1 MNEQLLLGII
11 KLLSKD
17 KIREGQS
24 EYIHDIREIADEL
37 EPHFDED
44 YPKKLLRVQHPGEQ
58 DWMKIYRK
66 ERWQPK
72 TRTATGRVYTTLQK
86 IQQADDFKIIF
97 KNDFADIG
105 ISESNPKGLPSK
117 YCLENLP
124 KFGSIETWT
133 FSLGLSKYLE
143 NPNSVVFVGPDLES
157 WIEDPTPGNEQ
168 FINWEKPYPQVFE
181 EDHIVYKADGGI
193 IFKLDQYENKDG
205 DKVQRKYDQFLAVS
219 MEGLVLVRQIRP
231 YNGNEDVFDTFI
243 APYAFLQYPIY
254 SVGSVICE
262 IEDGQIVYD
271 SILTP
276 CLPAWNDALF
286 TNDDLLVNK
295 ALHSNPI
302 FWRYKNSPCKT
313 CNGSGLLSGKDNT
326 QRTCGSC
333 NGNGLGSEGSPFA
346 TIEINLQK
354 KNATN
359 PDVQYPTGPPAGYIQ
374 LDIAALNAQK
384 KDIDDDIYRGFQA
397 IGIELLANVP
407 ASQSGI
413 AKQYDRKEL
422 NTFFF
427 QVAVHLGYL
436 IEEISFAIF
445 LQRYRT
451 EIESRLLT
459 LDQIEANKP
468 KVVIP
473 SDYDVLTTSVLSTN
487 LSDAIRNQ
495 FDPIIT
501 MGLTAQYTEKV
512 FGENSYQLKVLKIK
526 TALDPLQFM
535 TTEEKLILKDSMG
548 CTELDYITSAYLN
561 AFVTELIEADMDWI
575 NKPRPEQ
582 RADVKAMAI
591 AKQKEI
597 KAGLVTLMPEE

>member
-1 MNEQLLLGII
+1 
-11 KLLSKD
+11 
-17 KIREGQS
+17 
-24 EYIHDIREIADEL
+24 
-37 EPHFDED
+37 
-44 YPKKLLRVQHPGEQ
+44 
-58 DWMKIYRK
+58 
-66 ERWQPK
+66 
-72 TRTATGRVYTTLQK
+72 
-86 IQQADDFKIIF
+86 
-97 KNDFADIG
+97 
-105 ISESNPKGLPSK
+105 
-117 YCLENLP
+117 
-124 KFGSIETWT
+124 
-133 FSLGLSKYLE
+133 
-143 NPNSVVFVGPDLES
+143 
-157 WIEDPTPGNEQ
+157 
-168 FINWEKPYPQVFE
+168 
-181 EDHIVYKADGGI
+181 
-193 IFKLDQYENKDG
+193 
-205 DKVQRKYDQFLAVS
+205 
-219 MEGLVLVRQIRP
+219 
-231 YNGNEDVFDTFI
+231 
-243 APYAFLQYPIY
+243 
-254 SVGSVICE
+254 
-262 IEDGQIVYD
+262 
-271 SILTP
+271 
-276 CLPAWNDALF
+276 
-286 TNDDLLVNK
+286 
-295 ALHSNPI
+295 
-302 FWRYKNSPCKT
+302 
-313 CNGSGLLSGKDNT
+313 LLSGKDNT

-374 LDIAALNAQK
+374 LDIAALEAQK

-407 ASQSGI
+407 AAQSGV

-487 LSDAIRNQ
+487 LSDAIKNQ

-512 FGENSYQLKVLKIK
+512 FGENSYQLKVFKIK
-526 TALDPLQFM
+526 TALDPLPYM
-535 TTEEKLILKDSMG
+535 TAEEKLILKDSMG
-548 CTELDYITSAYLN
+548 CTELDYITSAYLSS
-561 AFVTELIEADMDWI
+561 FITELIEADMDWI
-575 NKPRPEQ
+575 NEDRKKQ
-582 RADVKAMAI
+582 RADVKAMAM

>member
-1 MNEQLLLGII
+1 
-11 KLLSKD
+11 
-17 KIREGQS
+17 
-24 EYIHDIREIADEL
+24 
-37 EPHFDED
+37 
-44 YPKKLLRVQHPGEQ
+44 
-58 DWMKIYRK
+58 
-66 ERWQPK
+66 
-72 TRTATGRVYTTLQK
+72 
-86 IQQADDFKIIF
+86 
-97 KNDFADIG
+97 
-105 ISESNPKGLPSK
+105 
-117 YCLENLP
+117 
-124 KFGSIETWT
+124 
-133 FSLGLSKYLE
+133 
-143 NPNSVVFVGPDLES
+143 
-157 WIEDPTPGNEQ
+157 
-168 FINWEKPYPQVFE
+168 
-181 EDHIVYKADGGI
+181 
-193 IFKLDQYENKDG
+193 
-205 DKVQRKYDQFLAVS
+205 
-219 MEGLVLVRQIRP
+219 
-231 YNGNEDVFDTFI
+231 
-243 APYAFLQYPIY
+243 
-254 SVGSVICE
+254 
-262 IEDGQIVYD
+262 
-271 SILTP
+271 
-276 CLPAWNDALF
+276 
-286 TNDDLLVNK
+286 
-295 ALHSNPI
+295 
-302 FWRYKNSPCKT
+302 
-313 CNGSGLLSGKDNT
+313 
-326 QRTCGSC
+326 
-333 NGNGLGSEGSPFA
+333 LGSEGSPFA

-374 LDIAALNAQK
+374 LDIAALEAQK

-407 ASQSGI
+407 AAQSGV

-487 LSDAIRNQ
+487 LSDAIKNQ

-561 AFVTELIEADMDWI
+561 AFVTELIEANMDWI
-575 NKPRPEQ
+575 NEARPKQ

>member
-1 MNEQLLLGII
+1 VNEQLLIGII
-11 KLLSKD
+11 KLLSD
-17 KIREGQS
+17 SETREGKS
-24 EYIHDIREIADEL
+24 EYIHEIREIAEEL

-86 IQQADDFKIIF
+86 IQQADDFKILF
-97 KNDFADIG
+97 KNDFKDIG

-124 KFGSIETWT
+124 KFGSVETWA

-143 NPNSVVFVGPDLES
+143 NPNALIFVGPDLS
-157 WIEDPTPGNEQ
+157 DWIKDPTPGNEQ
-168 FINWEKPYPQVFE
+168 FINWEQPYPQIFCE
-181 EDHIVYKADGGI
+181 EYIIYKKEFGV
-193 IFKLDQYENKDG
+193 IFKLDQYEVRSEKG
-205 DKVQRKYDQFLAVS
+205 KLKYDQFLAVS
-219 MEGLVLVRQIRP
+219 MDGLILIRQIRP
-231 YNGNEDVFDTFI
+231 YKDDQDVFDVFT
-243 APYAFLQYPIY
+243 APYPFLEYPVYTI
-254 SVGSVICE
+254 GSVISE
-262 IEDGQIVYD
+262 VEDDQIVYD

-326 QRTCGSC
+326 QRTCSSC

-374 LDIAALNAQK
+374 LDIAALEAQK

-427 QVAVHLGYL
+427 QVAVHLGSL
-436 IEEISFAIF
+436 IEEVSYACF
-445 LQRYRT
+445 LQRYRS
-451 EIESRLLT
+451 EFDSRLLT
-459 LDQIEANKP
+459 TDQIQANKP

-473 SDYDVLTTSVLSTN
+473 SDYDVLTTQVLSMN
-487 LSDAIRNQ
+487 LADAIKNQ

-501 MGLTAQYTEKV
+501 SGLTAQYTEKV
-512 FGENSYQLKVLKIK
+512 FGENSYQVKILNIK
-526 TALDPLQFM
+526 SSIDPLPFM
-535 TTEEKLILKDSMG
+535 TGEEKLILKDSFG

-561 AFVTELIEADMDWI
+561 SFVTELIEADNDWI
-575 NKPRPEQ
+575 KKPRAEQ
-582 RADVKAMAI
+582 RADVKVLAI

-597 KAGLVTLMPEE
+597 KSGMVTLMP